1 MITNIITTLMKN
13 FDNGGDCVY
22 WAEGKEVYGNY
33 VLLAQFCYDLRSN
46 FRIVIFKIIF
56 KRKEFFDF

>member
-1 MITNIITTLMKN
+1 MKN

>member
-1 MITNIITTLMKN
+1 MTTNITTLVKK

-22 WAEGKEVYGNY
+22 WAEGTEVYGDC
-33 VLLAQFCYDLRSN
+33 VLFAQFFYGLRFN
-46 FRIVIFKIIF
+46 FRIVIFKRIF